1 MKNTPTAM
9 DHRSLT
15 CFVALAEE
23 LHFGRAAARAH
34 ISQPG
39 LSQQL
44 RRLEQQHQ
52 VHLVN
57 RSKRHVSLTLA
68 GEVVLVEARKI
79 LRAMDQA
86 VELTQQTQSGV
97 VGHLSVGVTAS
108 ALFVALPEILSRFK
122 AELPDVN
129 VMVHDMT
136 TAEQELA
143 LLRGDIHVGLVHPP
157 LSDAHLA
164 STEIARVPFDVVMS
178 DKNPLAR
185 RRRLTF
191 KDLAG
196 ERLILFPRAIGPRLY
211 DEIIAMCHQAG
222 FSPDIIEAS
231 PVQSIVALAACNLG
245 VGLVAFRVQHYGRSA
260 AVFRSLSGE
269 APQLTLGVAH
279 LPTTQ
284 SVTVAKFIDAAVK
297 VGDGLV

>member
-1 MKNTPTAM
+1 M
-9 DHRSLT
+9 DYRSLS

-68 GEVVLVEARKI
+68 GETFLVEARKI
-79 LRAMDQA
+79 LRSMDQA

-97 VGHLSVGVTAS
+97 IGHLSIGVTAS
-108 ALFVALPEILSRFK
+108 ALFVALPEILRRFE
-122 AELPDVN
+122 ADLPDVN
-129 VMVHDMT
+129 VIVHDMT

-164 STEIARVPFDVVMS
+164 CAEIARVPFDVVMS
-178 DKNPLAR
+178 EKNPLSRKKKLA
-185 RRRLTF
+185 F
-191 KDLAG
+191 GDLAG

-211 DEIIAMCHQAG
+211 DEIIAMCTKEG

-260 AVFRSLSGE
+260 AVFRALSGA

-284 SVTVAKFIDAAVK
+284 SVTVAKFIAAAEA
-297 VGDGLV
+297 VGATLV